1 MIELTLLR
9 KNIEAALSL
18 IAKPKGGELG
28 EMKGSFETSMATS
41 LSGEETQI
49 TRKNINLVI
58 ELGEF
63 LNNEKA
69 KARDEEWAEFVDNEE
84 MLGLNSAIMVM
95 AMKAASNELLVQE
108 KDKDKFVELVHRCG
122 LNDAID
128 HRERIRDLIG
138 RLENIT
144 VKSDESI
151 RGERGEWRDAVEEMP
166 EFKAVIKAVRKQVN
180 LELRGHP
187 RCGGLGYCHVEWDTI
202 QRILRDEH
210 GIRWRTPPQMNRGV
224 MFD

>member
-49 TRKNINLVI
+49 TRQNINLVI

-84 MLGLNSAIMVM
+84 MKLFR
-95 AMKAASNELLVQE
+95 ELFFQTPIFYKSFEDFENKQMNLT
-108 KDKDKFVELVHRCG
+108 F
-122 LNDAID
+122 NN
-128 HRERIRDLIG
+128 
-138 RLENIT
+138 ENINKELHKK
-144 VKSDESI
+144 VKTAYESFANDK
-151 RGERGEWRDAVEEMP
+151 GEI
-166 EFKAVIKAVRKQVN
+166 EFMKTFRV
-180 LELRGHP
+180 
-187 RCGGLGYCHVEWDTI
+187 D
-202 QRILRDEH
+202 ILQN
-210 GIRWRTPPQMNRGV
+210 I
-224 MFD
+224 